1 MRRRGDT
8 NSYLLLENTTGRA
21 DPIGNLLSS
30 ENRPAAL
37 NDSTNS
43 YVNRMYPGETSGLLP
58 PRSAELLK
66 GAGHVGL
73 HYMPT
78 VMAVL
83 GDDLRM
89 FLPHPFTPYTLPALE
104 LRRVLAKAR
113 AASSEPFVIEYDKL
127 PGTVGNESWR
137 QEAVES
143 TVRLSEN
150 GRGGRSCRIRAAGAY
165 FWKAC
170 ADDEPAL
177 LPPPSGWLAKIR
189 IFFPLPVHAGLDEL
203 PCID

>member
-1 MRRRGDT
+1 
-8 NSYLLLENTTGRA
+8 
-21 DPIGNLLSS
+21 
-30 ENRPAAL
+30 
-37 NDSTNS
+37 
-43 YVNRMYPGETSGLLP
+43 
-58 PRSAELLK
+58 
-66 GAGHVGL
+66 
-73 HYMPT
+73 MPKESIIP
-78 VMAVL
+78 

-104 LRRVLAKAR
+104 LRRVLAEAR
-113 AASSEPFVIEYDKL
+113 AASSEPFVLEYGHL
-127 PGTVGNESWR
+127 PGSVGDERWR

-170 ADDEPAL
+170 ADDEPGL
-177 LPPPSGWLAKIR
+177 LPAPGGWLAKIR

-203 PCID
+203 PVLVMIQQSVQVTHQS

>member
-1 MRRRGDT
+1 
-8 NSYLLLENTTGRA
+8 
-21 DPIGNLLSS
+21 
-30 ENRPAAL
+30 
-37 NDSTNS
+37 
-43 YVNRMYPGETSGLLP
+43 
-58 PRSAELLK
+58 
-66 GAGHVGL
+66 
-73 HYMPT
+73 MPT

-89 FLPHPFTPYTLPALE
+89 FLPHPFTPYTLPVLE
-104 LRRVLAKAR
+104 LRRVLAEAR

-127 PGTVGNESWR
+127 PGTVGDERWR

-170 ADDEPAL
+170 ADDEPGL
-177 LPPPSGWLAKIR
+177 LPAPSGWLAKIR
-189 IFFPLPVHAGLDEL
+189 IFFPLPVHPGLDEL

>member
-1 MRRRGDT
+1 MQDSSSSAVRLHR
-8 NSYLLLENTTGRA
+8 SQLLRA
-21 DPIGNLLSS
+21 
-30 ENRPAAL
+30 
-37 NDSTNS
+37 
-43 YVNRMYPGETSGLLP
+43 
-58 PRSAELLK
+58 
-66 GAGHVGL
+66 L
-73 HYMPT
+73 HSLHSLHSQP
-78 VMAVL
+78 VAN
-83 GDDLRM
+83 
-89 FLPHPFTPYTLPALE
+89 
-104 LRRVLAKAR
+104 
-113 AASSEPFVIEYDKL
+113 EYEHL
-127 PGTVGNESWR
+127 PGSVGDERWR

-150 GRGGRSCRIRAAGAY
+150 GRGGRCCRIRAAGAY

>member
-1 MRRRGDT
+1 MASLMGLPR
-8 NSYLLLENTTGRA
+8 SVELLE
-21 DPIGNLLSS
+21 
-30 ENRPAAL
+30 
-37 NDSTNS
+37 
-43 YVNRMYPGETSGLLP
+43 
-58 PRSAELLK
+58 

-73 HYMPT
+73 QYMPT

-104 LRRVLAKAR
+104 LRRVLAETR
-113 AASSEPFVIEYDKL
+113 AASSEAFVIEYEHL
-127 PGTVGNESWR
+127 PGSVGDERWR

-189 IFFPLPVHAGLDEL
+189 IFFPLPVHPGLGEL